1 MFRSRAQWGNVFL
14 RGGKPPV
21 LRRLF
26 PACGGLVSSHG
37 VPILYSCVP
46 VPLVIDWFRLMGRI
60 DEDSIRRVLEA
71 TDIVDV
77 VGSYLPL
84 KRAGSRWKACCPFH
98 NEKTPSFIVDQSRQ
112 NFKCFGC
119 GEGGSAIT
127 FVMKMENLGF
137 ADTVRRLAEK
147 AGISIVEEVYDAAEE
162 RRRKTRTA
170 LLVAHKKAA
179 GFFHR
184 LLLCSPK
191 AAEARAYLNSRG
203 YGADMAKRW
212 QVGWAP
218 DSSREFL
225 AWARR
230 EGIPDQVLIDSGLAN
245 RGERGDLYARFR
257 DRLMFPIN
265 NVYGECVAFSGRIL
279 RPQENVGKYVNSPET
294 AIFKKGDVVFALD
307 KARGPMGKSGKALLC
322 EGQIDVIACHE
333 AGISFAVAPLGTA
346 FTPEHARI
354 LSRYASRIVLCFD
367 ADKAGMA
374 AADRAF
380 RELAPF
386 GKDIYLVNLPAGDD
400 PDSFMKREGK
410 EAFSGM
416 VERARSFFEVRIER
430 ARESGLLD
438 DAASSAAF
446 AREMTALLACMSDPV
461 ARDLAT
467 ADVATR
473 MRMAADN
480 LRGAVRMAGR
490 RKGQEQAQSAE
501 RKTAEEVPQHPPVK
515 MDRAVAV
522 LCELALQNSRAQGL
536 IVDRIE
542 ELLEPMRLL
551 QGGGILKKI
560 LARLPSPDSPAAV
573 QAFLVSLPQPERD
586 ALGMLNLEPIPI
598 PNVDRSVQEAC
609 SGIAKAALERHIASL
624 MAELADPSTDAAR
637 RLELSKLSVDL
648 KRLLGTM

>member
-1 MFRSRAQWGNVFL
+1 
-14 RGGKPPV
+14 
-21 LRRLF
+21 
-26 PACGGLVSSHG
+26 
-37 VPILYSCVP
+37 
-46 VPLVIDWFRLMGRI
+46 MGRI

-77 VGSYLPL
+77 VGSYLSL

-98 NEKTPSFIVDQSRQ
+98 NEKTPSFIVDQTRQ

-147 AGISIVEEVYDAAEE
+147 AGITLVEEVYDAAEE
-162 RRRKTRTA
+162 KRRKARTA

-179 GFFHR
+179 DFFHK
-184 LLLCSPK
+184 LLLRSPK

-203 YGADMAKRW
+203 YGAEMAKRW

-225 AWARR
+225 AWARK
-230 EGIPDQVLIDSGLAN
+230 EGIADQVLIDSGLAN
-245 RGERGDLYARFR
+245 RGERGDIYARFR

-279 RPQENVGKYVNSPET
+279 RSQENAGKYVNSPET

-333 AGISFAVAPLGTA
+333 AGLSFAVAPLGTA
-346 FTPEHARI
+346 FTPEHART
-354 LSRYASRIVLCFD
+354 LSRYASQIVLCFD

-380 RELAPF
+380 RELAPL
-386 GKDIYLVNLPAGDD
+386 GKDVYLVNLPPGDD
-400 PDSFMKREGK
+400 PDSFMKREGR
-410 EAFSGM
+410 ESFTAM
-416 VERARSFFEVRIER
+416 VEQARPFFEVRLER
-430 ARESGLLD
+430 AKSQGLLE
-438 DAASSAAF
+438 DAGASASF
-446 AREMTALLACMSDPV
+446 ARDMTALLACMSDPV

-467 ADVATR
+467 TDLATR
-473 MRMAADN
+473 MRMTIGN
-480 LRGAVRMAGR
+480 LRSAVKTAGR
-490 RKGQEQAQSAE
+490 RKEREQVRAADRTGE
-501 RKTAEEVPQHPPVK
+501 AAGNAPEELPPVK
-515 MDRAVAV
+515 MNRAVAV
-522 LCELALQNSRAQGL
+522 LCELALQNAQAQEL

-551 QGGGILKKI
+551 PGGGILKKI
-560 LARLPSPDSPAAV
+560 LARMPNPDNPASIH
-573 QAFLVSLPQPERD
+573 AFLESLPQPEKD
-586 ALGMLNLEPIPI
+586 ALGMLSLDPMPIAD
-598 PNVDRSVQEAC
+598 VSRCVQEAC
-609 SGIAKAALERHIASL
+609 SGIAKAALEKHIASL
-624 MAELADPSTDAAR
+624 MAEIADPSTDAAR
-637 RLELSKLSVDL
+637 RVELSKLSVDL

>member
-1 MFRSRAQWGNVFL
+1 M
-14 RGGKPPV
+14 
-21 LRRLF
+21 
-26 PACGGLVSSHG
+26 
-37 VPILYSCVP
+37 
-46 VPLVIDWFRLMGRI
+46 
-60 DEDSIRRVLEA
+60 
-71 TDIVDV
+71 
-77 VGSYLPL
+77 
-84 KRAGSRWKACCPFH
+84 
-98 NEKTPSFIVDQSRQ
+98 
-112 NFKCFGC
+112 
-119 GEGGSAIT
+119 
-127 FVMKMENLGF
+127 
-137 ADTVRRLAEK
+137 
-147 AGISIVEEVYDAAEE
+147 
-162 RRRKTRTA
+162 
-170 LLVAHKKAA
+170 
-179 GFFHR
+179 
-184 LLLCSPK
+184 
-191 AAEARAYLNSRG
+191 
-203 YGADMAKRW
+203 
-212 QVGWAP
+212 
-218 DSSREFL
+218 
-225 AWARR
+225 
-230 EGIPDQVLIDSGLAN
+230 
-245 RGERGDLYARFR
+245 
-257 DRLMFPIN
+257 
-265 NVYGECVAFSGRIL
+265 
-279 RPQENVGKYVNSPET
+279 
-294 AIFKKGDVVFALD
+294 FALD

-367 ADKAGMA
+367 ADKAGMV

-551 QGGGILKKI
+551 QGGGILKKFWPGC
-560 LARLPSPDSPAAV
+560 LLRTAPRPFRLFGVPASAGTGCPGYAESGAHTYSRCGQECTGSLLRHCEGRFGEAHRFPDGGTGGSLHGCCQKAGIV
-573 QAFLVSLPQPERD
+573 Q
-586 ALGMLNLEPIPI
+586 
-598 PNVDRSVQEAC
+598 
-609 SGIAKAALERHIASL
+609 
-624 MAELADPSTDAAR
+624 T
-637 RLELSKLSVDL
+637 
-648 KRLLGTM
+648 

>member
-1 MFRSRAQWGNVFL
+1 
-14 RGGKPPV
+14 
-21 LRRLF
+21 
-26 PACGGLVSSHG
+26 
-37 VPILYSCVP
+37 
-46 VPLVIDWFRLMGRI
+46 
-60 DEDSIRRVLEA
+60 
-71 TDIVDV
+71 
-77 VGSYLPL
+77 
-84 KRAGSRWKACCPFH
+84 
-98 NEKTPSFIVDQSRQ
+98 
-112 NFKCFGC
+112 
-119 GEGGSAIT
+119 
-127 FVMKMENLGF
+127 
-137 ADTVRRLAEK
+137 
-147 AGISIVEEVYDAAEE
+147 
-162 RRRKTRTA
+162 
-170 LLVAHKKAA
+170 
-179 GFFHR
+179 
-184 LLLCSPK
+184 
-191 AAEARAYLNSRG
+191 
-203 YGADMAKRW
+203 
-212 QVGWAP
+212 
-218 DSSREFL
+218 
-225 AWARR
+225 
-230 EGIPDQVLIDSGLAN
+230 
-245 RGERGDLYARFR
+245 
-257 DRLMFPIN
+257 
-265 NVYGECVAFSGRIL
+265 
-279 RPQENVGKYVNSPET
+279 
-294 AIFKKGDVVFALD
+294 
-307 KARGPMGKSGKALLC
+307 
-322 EGQIDVIACHE
+322 
-333 AGISFAVAPLGTA
+333 
-346 FTPEHARI
+346 
-354 LSRYASRIVLCFD
+354 
-367 ADKAGMA
+367 
-374 AADRAF
+374 
-380 RELAPF
+380 
-386 GKDIYLVNLPAGDD
+386 
-400 PDSFMKREGK
+400 MKREGK

-446 AREMTALLACMSDPV
+446 AREMTALLACMSDSV

-598 PNVDRSVQEAC
+598 PDVDRSVQEAC

>member
-1 MFRSRAQWGNVFL
+1 
-14 RGGKPPV
+14 
-21 LRRLF
+21 
-26 PACGGLVSSHG
+26 
-37 VPILYSCVP
+37 
-46 VPLVIDWFRLMGRI
+46 MGRI

-71 TDIVDV
+71 TNIVDV
-77 VGSYLPL
+77 VGSYLSL

-98 NEKTPSFIVDQSRQ
+98 NEKTPSFIVDQTRQ

-147 AGISIVEEVYDAAEE
+147 AGIPIAEEVYDAAEE
-162 RRRKTRTA
+162 KRRKARTA

-179 GFFHR
+179 EFFHR
-184 LLLCSPK
+184 LLLRSPK

-225 AWARR
+225 AWART
-230 EGIPDQVLIDSGLAN
+230 ENLPDQVLIDSGLAN

-294 AIFKKGDVVFALD
+294 SIFKKGDVVFALD
-307 KARGPMGKSGKALLC
+307 RARGPMGKTGKALLC

-333 AGISFAVAPLGTA
+333 AGLSFAVAPLGTA
-346 FTPEHARI
+346 FTSEHARI

-386 GKDIYLVNLPAGDD
+386 GKDIFLVNLPAGDD

-410 EAFSGM
+410 EVFSEMVEKAGSFFSVRIMRARALGLFSDSDAAGAAAFS
-416 VERARSFFEVRIER
+416 
-430 ARESGLLD
+430 
-438 DAASSAAF
+438 
-446 AREMTALLACMSDPV
+446 REMTALLSYMSDPV
-461 ARDLAT
+461 ARDLAMMEI
-467 ADVATR
+467 ATN
-473 MRMAADN
+473 MRVDKDS
-480 LRGAVRMAGR
+480 LKGAVKAASR
-490 RKGQEQAQSAE
+490 RKEKEKAQSAD
-501 RKTAEEVPQHPPVK
+501 RSAAAADVPQTLPPVK
-515 MDRAVAV
+515 MNRAVAV
-522 LCELALQNSRAQGL
+522 LCELSLQNARAQSL

-542 ELLEPMRLL
+542 ELLEPMRML
-551 QGGGILKKI
+551 QGGEILKKI
-560 LARLPSPDSPAAV
+560 LARLPSPDSPAAI
-573 QAFLVSLPQPERD
+573 QAFLASLPQPERD
-586 ALGMLNLEPIPI
+586 ALHLLNLDPVPIPD
-598 PNVDRSVQEAC
+598 VDRSVQEAC

-624 MAELADPSTDAAR
+624 KAEIADPSTDAAR
-637 RLELSKLSVDL
+637 KLELSKLSVDL

>member
-1 MFRSRAQWGNVFL
+1 
-14 RGGKPPV
+14 
-21 LRRLF
+21 
-26 PACGGLVSSHG
+26 
-37 VPILYSCVP
+37 
-46 VPLVIDWFRLMGRI
+46 MGRI

-71 TDIVDV
+71 TNIVDV
-77 VGSYLPL
+77 VGSYLSL

-98 NEKTPSFIVDQSRQ
+98 NEKTPSFIVDQTRQ

-147 AGISIVEEVYDAAEE
+147 AGIPIAEEVYDAAEE
-162 RRRKTRTA
+162 KRRKARTA

-179 GFFHR
+179 EFFHR
-184 LLLCSPK
+184 LLLRSPK

-225 AWARR
+225 AWART
-230 EGIPDQVLIDSGLAN
+230 ENLPDQVLIDSGLAN

-294 AIFKKGDVVFALD
+294 TIFKKGDVVFALD
-307 KARGPMGKSGKALLC
+307 RARGTMGKTGKALLC

-333 AGISFAVAPLGTA
+333 AGLSFAVAPLGTA

-386 GKDIYLVNLPAGDD
+386 GKDIFLVNLPAGDD

-416 VERARSFFEVRIER
+416 VEQARSFFEVRIER
-430 ARESGLLD
+430 ARERGLLN

-446 AREMTALLACMSDPV
+446 ARELTSLLACMSDPV

-467 ADVATR
+467 ADIAAR
-473 MRMAADN
+473 MRMTVDN
-480 LRGAVRMAGR
+480 LRGAVRTAGR
-490 RKGQEQAQSAE
+490 RQEKEKAQSAD
-501 RKTAEEVPQHPPVK
+501 RSAAADAPQTLPPVK
-515 MDRAVAV
+515 MNRAVAV
-522 LCELALQNSRAQGL
+522 LCELSLQNARAQSL

-542 ELLEPMRLL
+542 ELLEPMKML
-551 QGGGILKKI
+551 QGGEILKKI
-560 LARLPSPDSPAAV
+560 LARLPSPDSPAAI
-573 QAFLVSLPQPERD
+573 QAFLASLPQPERD
-586 ALGMLNLEPIPI
+586 ALHLLNLDPVPIPD
-598 PNVDRSVQEAC
+598 VDRSVQEAC

-624 MAELADPSTDAAR
+624 KAEIADPSTDAAR
-637 RLELSKLSVDL
+637 KLELSKLSVDL

>member
-1 MFRSRAQWGNVFL
+1 
-14 RGGKPPV
+14 
-21 LRRLF
+21 
-26 PACGGLVSSHG
+26 
-37 VPILYSCVP
+37 
-46 VPLVIDWFRLMGRI
+46 MGRI

-71 TDIVDV
+71 TNIVDV
-77 VGSYLPL
+77 VGSYLSL

-98 NEKTPSFIVDQSRQ
+98 NEKTPSFIVDQTRQ

-147 AGISIVEEVYDAAEE
+147 AGITIAEEVYDAAEE
-162 RRRKTRTA
+162 KRRKARTA

-179 GFFHR
+179 EFFHK
-184 LLLCSPK
+184 LLLRSPK

-225 AWARR
+225 TWART
-230 EGIPDQVLIDSGLAN
+230 EGLPDQVLIDSGLAN

-294 AIFKKGDVVFALD
+294 SIFKKGDVVFALD
-307 KARGPMGKSGKALLC
+307 RARGPMGKTGKALLC

-333 AGISFAVAPLGTA
+333 AGLSFAVAPLGTA

-386 GKDIYLVNLPAGDD
+386 GKDIFLVNLPAGDD

-410 EAFSGM
+410 EAFSEM
-416 VERARSFFEVRIER
+416 VEQARSFFEVRMER
-430 ARESGLLD
+430 ARERGLLN
-438 DAASSAAF
+438 DAGSSAAF
-446 AREMTALLACMSDPV
+446 ARELTSLLACMSDPV
-461 ARDLAT
+461 ARDLAMVDI
-467 ADVATR
+467 AGR
-473 MRMAADN
+473 MHMTVDN
-480 LRGAVRMAGR
+480 LRGAVRTAGR
-490 RKGQEQAQSAE
+490 RQEKEKTQSAA
-501 RKTAEEVPQHPPVK
+501 RSAPAEEVPQTLPPVK
-515 MDRAVAV
+515 MNRAVAV
-522 LCELALQNSRAQGL
+522 LCELSLQNARAQSL

-542 ELLEPMRLL
+542 ELLEPMRML

-560 LARLPSPDSPAAV
+560 LARLPSPESPAAI
-573 QAFLVSLPQPERD
+573 QAFLASLPQPERD
-586 ALGMLNLEPIPI
+586 ALHLLNLDPVPIPD
-598 PNVDRSVQEAC
+598 VDRSVQEAC
-609 SGIAKAALERHIASL
+609 SGIAKAALERHIDCVK
-624 MAELADPSTDAAR
+624 AEIADPSTDAAR
-637 RLELSKLSVDL
+637 RVELSKLSVDL
-648 KRLLGTM
+648 QYLLGTM

>member
-1 MFRSRAQWGNVFL
+1 MGKCVY
-14 RGGKPPV
+14 GG
-21 LRRLF
+21 
-26 PACGGLVSSHG
+26 
-37 VPILYSCVP
+37 P
-46 VPLVIDWFRLMGRI
+46 VPDWKRKAWSNGPEKLSPCALPPGVVGWRRFMGRI

-71 TDIVDV
+71 TNIVDV
-77 VGSYLPL
+77 VGSYLSL

-98 NEKTPSFIVDQSRQ
+98 NEKTPSFIVDQTRQ

-147 AGISIVEEVYDAAEE
+147 AGIPIAEEVYDAAEE
-162 RRRKTRTA
+162 KRRKARTA
-170 LLVAHKKAA
+170 LLVTHKKAA
-179 GFFHR
+179 EFFHK
-184 LLLCSPK
+184 LLLRSPK

-225 AWARR
+225 SWARS
-230 EGIPDQVLIDSGLAN
+230 ENIPDQVLIDSGLAN

-294 AIFKKGDVVFALD
+294 TIFKKGDVVFALD
-307 KARGPMGKSGKALLC
+307 RARGAMGKSGKALLC
-322 EGQIDVIACHE
+322 EGQLDVIACHE

-346 FTPEHARI
+346 FTPEHART
-354 LSRYASRIVLCFD
+354 LSRYASRIVVCFD

-386 GKDIYLVNLPAGDD
+386 GKDVYLVNLPEGDD

-410 EAFSGM
+410 EVFSEL
-416 VERARSFFEVRIER
+416 VEQARPFLEVRVQ
-430 ARESGLLD
+430 RETNRGLLEN
-438 DAASSAAF
+438 AAESASF

-467 ADVATR
+467 ADVARR
-473 MRMAADN
+473 MRMTVND
-480 LRGAVRMAGR
+480 LRSAVKTAGR
-490 RKGQEQAQSAE
+490 RKDREQAQAAD
-501 RKTAEEVPQHPPVK
+501 RAPVVPDEGEKILPPVK
-515 MDRAVAV
+515 INRAVAV
-522 LCELALQNSRAQGL
+522 LCELALQNARAQEL

-551 QGGGILKKI
+551 QGGEILKKI
-560 LARLPSPDSPAAV
+560 LARTPSPDNPAAI
-573 QAFLVSLPQPERD
+573 QAFLVSLPQQERD
-586 ALGMLNLEPIPI
+586 ALKMLNLDPIPI
-598 PNVDRSVQEAC
+598 PDVDRSVQEAC

-624 MAELADPSTDAAR
+624 MAELADPSTPAAR

>member
-1 MFRSRAQWGNVFL
+1 
-14 RGGKPPV
+14 
-21 LRRLF
+21 
-26 PACGGLVSSHG
+26 
-37 VPILYSCVP
+37 
-46 VPLVIDWFRLMGRI
+46 MGRI

-77 VGSYLPL
+77 VGSYLSL

-98 NEKTPSFIVDQSRQ
+98 NEKTPSFIVHQTRQ

-147 AGISIVEEVYDAAEE
+147 AGITLVEEVYDAAEE
-162 RRRKTRTA
+162 KRRKARTA

-179 GFFHR
+179 DFFHK
-184 LLLCSPK
+184 LLLRSPK

-203 YGADMAKRW
+203 YGAEMAKRW

-225 AWARR
+225 AWARK
-230 EGIPDQVLIDSGLAN
+230 EGITDQVLIDSGLAN
-245 RGERGDLYARFR
+245 RGERGDIYARFR

-279 RPQENVGKYVNSPET
+279 RPQENAGKYVNSPET

-333 AGISFAVAPLGTA
+333 AGLSFAVAPLGTA
-346 FTPEHARI
+346 FTPEHART
-354 LSRYASRIVLCFD
+354 LSRYASQIVLCFD

-380 RELAPF
+380 RELAPL
-386 GKDIYLVNLPAGDD
+386 GKDVYLVNLPPGDD
-400 PDSFMKREGK
+400 PDSFMKREGR
-410 EAFSGM
+410 ESFTAM
-416 VERARSFFEVRIER
+416 VEQARPFFEVRVER
-430 ARESGLLD
+430 AKSQGLLE
-438 DAASSAAF
+438 DAGASASF
-446 AREMTALLACMSDPV
+446 ARDMTALLACMSDPV

-467 ADVATR
+467 TDLATR
-473 MRMAADN
+473 MRMTIGN
-480 LRGAVRMAGR
+480 LRSAVKTAGR
-490 RKGQEQAQSAE
+490 RKEREQVRAADRAGE
-501 RKTAEEVPQHPPVK
+501 AAGNAPEELPPVK
-515 MDRAVAV
+515 MNRAVAV
-522 LCELALQNSRAQGL
+522 LCELALQNAQAQEL

-551 QGGGILKKI
+551 PGGGILKKI
-560 LARLPSPDSPAAV
+560 LARMPKPDNPASIH
-573 QAFLVSLPQPERD
+573 AFLESLPQPEKD
-586 ALGMLNLEPIPI
+586 ALAMLSLDPIPI
-598 PNVDRSVQEAC
+598 ADVSRCVQEAC
-609 SGIAKAALERHIASL
+609 SGIAKAALEKHIASL
-624 MAELADPSTDAAR
+624 MAEIADPSTDAAR
-637 RLELSKLSVDL
+637 RVELSKLSVDL

>member
-1 MFRSRAQWGNVFL
+1 MAFRF
-14 RGGKPPV
+14 
-21 LRRLF
+21 
-26 PACGGLVSSHG
+26 CILVY
-37 VPILYSCVP
+37 PYP
-46 VPLVIDWFRLMGRI
+46 FVIDWFRLMGRI

-162 RRRKTRTA
+162 RRRKARTA

-279 RPQENVGKYVNSPET
+279 RPQE
-294 AIFKKGDVVFALD
+294 
-307 KARGPMGKSGKALLC
+307 
-322 EGQIDVIACHE
+322 
-333 AGISFAVAPLGTA
+333 
-346 FTPEHARI
+346 
-354 LSRYASRIVLCFD
+354 
-367 ADKAGMA
+367 
-374 AADRAF
+374 
-380 RELAPF
+380 
-386 GKDIYLVNLPAGDD
+386 
-400 PDSFMKREGK
+400 KR
-410 EAFSGM
+410 
-416 VERARSFFEVRIER
+416 RQVR
-430 ARESGLLD
+430 
-438 DAASSAAF
+438 
-446 AREMTALLACMSDPV
+446 
-461 ARDLAT
+461 
-467 ADVATR
+467 
-473 MRMAADN
+473 
-480 LRGAVRMAGR
+480 
-490 RKGQEQAQSAE
+490 
-501 RKTAEEVPQHPPVK
+501 
-515 MDRAVAV
+515 
-522 LCELALQNSRAQGL
+522 
-536 IVDRIE
+536 
-542 ELLEPMRLL
+542 
-551 QGGGILKKI
+551 
-560 LARLPSPDSPAAV
+560 
-573 QAFLVSLPQPERD
+573 
-586 ALGMLNLEPIPI
+586 
-598 PNVDRSVQEAC
+598 
-609 SGIAKAALERHIASL
+609 
-624 MAELADPSTDAAR
+624 
-637 RLELSKLSVDL
+637 
-648 KRLLGTM
+648 